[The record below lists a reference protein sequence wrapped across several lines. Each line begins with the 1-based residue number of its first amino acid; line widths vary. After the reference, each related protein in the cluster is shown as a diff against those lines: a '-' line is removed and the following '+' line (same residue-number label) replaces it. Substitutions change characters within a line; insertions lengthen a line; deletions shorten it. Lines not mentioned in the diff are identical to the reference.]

1 MQAKDLQP
9 SAVENDV
16 RFFLVAFGPCYNHAV
31 TYFVRASSTCAFLLL
46 SLALLS
52 ASAVAQ
58 SATDFSA
65 IDAKEKACEVA
76 RQTVIGSGFCEKE
89 AQADADRRLNEVYA
103 HIVDK
108 IKQSEDDPART
119 QILRRLIA
127 AERAWVVFRDAECT
141 YESSVAMNAPL
152 EGYEYNACRYEQTKG
167 RIRALVNPAMPQNA
181 R

>member
-1 MQAKDLQP
+1 M
-9 SAVENDV
+9 
-16 RFFLVAFGPCYNHAV
+16 
-31 TYFVRASSTCAFLLL
+31 TYFSRNSSTYTLLL
-46 SLALLS
+46 VSLALLS

-76 RQTVIGSGFCEKE
+76 RQTVIASGFCEKE
-89 AQADADRRLNEVYA
+89 AQAAADRRLNELYA

-108 IKQSEDDPART
+108 IKQSEDDPVRT
-119 QILRRLIA
+119 QILNRLIA
-127 AERAWVVFRDAECT
+127 AERAWVVFRDAECH
-141 YESSVAMNAPL
+141 YESSVAINAPL
-152 EGYEYNACRYEQTKG
+152 EGYEYNACLYEQTKV